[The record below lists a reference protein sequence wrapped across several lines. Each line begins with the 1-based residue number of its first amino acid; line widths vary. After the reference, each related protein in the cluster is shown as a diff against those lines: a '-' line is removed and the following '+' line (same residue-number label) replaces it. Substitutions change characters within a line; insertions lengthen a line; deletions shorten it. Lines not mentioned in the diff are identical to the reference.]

1 MFAVQADGSEITT
14 IEGLAKD
21 GQLHPLQEGFWQEH
35 GLQCGYCTPG
45 MIMSAVNLL
54 NETPN
59 PTEQQI
65 REGISGN
72 FCRCTG
78 YQHIVNA
85 IQSACGREEIAMAT
99 TPVLPKLV
107 GERVKRREDPRLIQ
121 GRGTYVDDI
130 KIAGMQHLAFKRCDV
145 AHGRIRS
152 IDVSAAEAMD
162 GVEAVFTGAQI
173 AELLAPMPIAT
184 PFPSPPHRA
193 VAVDVVRYAGEPVA
207 VVVASNR
214 YTARDAADA
223 IVVDIDPLPAVV
235 DPELAMTGQ
244 PTVIHPDF
252 PNNLAVALVPSGTGV
267 TPDGKVDDS
276 AIDKAFAQAEVVVS
290 QRMMNQRLVPNA
302 IEPRGV
308 VAHFEP
314 GKGSMTIW
322 SSTQNPHI
330 LRSMIAAMT
339 GLGQDQVRAIAPEV
353 GGGFGA
359 KINIYAEEYVTAA
372 ISKRLGI
379 PVKWIEDRS
388 EAFVATTHGRDII
401 GYVDIAATRSGK
413 VLGLKMRLIAD
424 IGAYNMLLTAAIPTL
439 TMLMANGT
447 YAIPAIRTTLTEVFT
462 NKTPTDAYR
471 GAGRPE
477 ATYFVERA
485 MDMLAR
491 ELKMDPG
498 ELRRRN
504 FIPPD
509 QFPYATQMGAVYDS
523 GDYPKAL
530 DLALKA
536 SNWKALVAE
545 RDAAR
550 KDGRLVGLGLA
561 MYVEVCGLGPS
572 SSLPTGGWEHSQ
584 VTIERD
590 GRISATTGASPHGQ
604 GNETTF
610 AQMLA
615 DQFSV
620 PIEHITIHHGDTG
633 VVKQGIGTFGSRSQA
648 VGGAAL
654 HLAGGKVKAKMAKFA
669 AALLEAHEDDIVFEN
684 GRIGVKGSPASAKSF
699 AEVAGYAYVPVPLPP
714 GLEPGLS
721 EEAFFE
727 PANNTYPFGCVI
739 TMLEIDR
746 ETGEPTL
753 LKLVAV
759 DDAGHLINPLIVE
772 GQIHGGLAQGIG
784 QAMVEEAVYNDDGQL
799 LTGSFMDYALP
810 RATDFPRFELHA
822 TVTPTPVN
830 PLGAKGVGEAGTLGS
845 TPSIVNAA
853 VDALAEFGVTHI
865 DMMLRPE
872 KLWRIIHGGQA

>member
-1 MFAVQADGSEITT
+1 
-14 IEGLAKD
+14 
-21 GQLHPLQEGFWQEH
+21 
-35 GLQCGYCTPG
+35 
-45 MIMSAVNLL
+45 
-54 NETPN
+54 
-59 PTEQQI
+59 
-65 REGISGN
+65 
-72 FCRCTG
+72 
-78 YQHIVNA
+78 
-85 IQSACGREEIAMAT
+85 MAT

-107 GERVKRREDPRLIQ
+107 GARVKRREDPRLIQ

-130 KIAGMQHLAFKRCDV
+130 ALVGMQHAAFKRSDV

-152 IDVSAAEAMD
+152 IDTKAAAAMD
-162 GVEAVFTGAQI
+162 GVEAVYTGADI
-173 AELLAPMPIAT
+173 AKLLAPMPIGT
-184 PFPSPPHRA
+184 PFPSPEHRA
-193 VAVDVVRYAGEPVA
+193 VAVDTVRFVGEPVA
-207 VVVASNR
+207 VVVAWDR
-214 YTARDAADA
+214 YVARDAADA

-235 DPELAMTGQ
+235 DVEQAMIGK
-244 PTVIHPDF
+244 PTVIHAAF

-267 TPDGKVDDS
+267 APDGAVDDS
-276 AIDKAFAQAEVVVS
+276 ALDAAFAKAEVVIS
-290 QRMMNQRLVPNA
+290 QRMVNHRLAPSA

-308 VAHFEP
+308 VAQYEP
-314 GKGSMTIW
+314 GKGTMTIW

-330 LRSMIAAMT
+330 LRTFIAALN

-353 GGGFGA
+353 GGGFGC
-359 KINIYAEEYVTAA
+359 KINIYGEEYVAAA

-388 EAFVATTHGRDII
+388 EAFVATIHGRDIL
-401 GYVDIAATRSGK
+401 GYVDLAAKRDGT
-413 VLGLKMRLIAD
+413 VLGLKLRLIAD

-439 TMLMANGT
+439 TMMMANAT
-447 YAIPAIRTTLTEVFT
+447 YNIPAIRTTLTEVFT

-491 ELKMDPG
+491 ELKMDPA
-498 ELRRRN
+498 EIRRKN
-504 FIPPD
+504 FIQPH
-509 QFPYATQMGAVYDS
+509 QFPFATQTGAIYDS
-523 GDYPKAL
+523 GDYEKAL
-530 DLALKA
+530 DRALNAAK
-536 SNWKALVAE
+536 WDELKAE

-550 KDGRLVGLGLA
+550 RDGRLVGLGLS
-561 MYVEVCGLGPS
+561 MYVEVCGIGPS
-572 SSLPTGGWEHSQ
+572 ASLPTGGWEHAQ

-615 DQFSV
+615 DQFGV
-620 PIEHITIHHGDTG
+620 PFEHITILHGDTG

-648 VGGAAL
+648 VGGTAL
-654 HLAGGKVKAKMAKFA
+654 HMAGEKVKKKMAKFA
-669 AALLEAHEDDIVFEN
+669 AAMLEAHEEDLVFEN
-684 GRIGVKGSPASAKSF
+684 GTISVKGSPASAKPF
-699 AEVAGYAYVPVPLPP
+699 ASVAAFAYRPVPLPE

-721 EEAFFE
+721 DEAFFE
-727 PANNTYPFGCVI
+727 PSNNTYPFGCHI
-739 TMLEIDR
+739 SMGEIDR
-746 ETGEPTL
+746 KTGEPTL

-759 DDAGHLINPLIVE
+759 DDAGRPLNPLIVE

-784 QAMVEEAVYNDDGQL
+784 QAMIEEVVYNEDGQL
-799 LTGSFMDYALP
+799 VTGSFMDYAMP
-810 RATDFPRFELHA
+810 RATDFPRFELDA

-845 TPSIVNAA
+845 TPSVVCAV
-853 VDALAEFGVTHI
+853 VDALSEFGVKHV

>member
-1 MFAVQADGSEITT
+1 M
-14 IEGLAKD
+14 L
-21 GQLHPLQEGFWQEH
+21 
-35 GLQCGYCTPG
+35 
-45 MIMSAVNLL
+45 
-54 NETPN
+54 
-59 PTEQQI
+59 
-65 REGISGN
+65 
-72 FCRCTG
+72 
-78 YQHIVNA
+78 
-85 IQSACGREEIAMAT
+85 
-99 TPVLPKLV
+99 
-107 GERVKRREDPRLIQ
+107 
-121 GRGTYVDDI
+121 
-130 KIAGMQHLAFKRCDV
+130 
-145 AHGRIRS
+145 
-152 IDVSAAEAMD
+152 
-162 GVEAVFTGAQI
+162 
-173 AELLAPMPIAT
+173 
-184 PFPSPPHRA
+184 
-193 VAVDVVRYAGEPVA
+193 
-207 VVVASNR
+207 
-214 YTARDAADA
+214 
-223 IVVDIDPLPAVV
+223 
-235 DPELAMTGQ
+235 
-244 PTVIHPDF
+244 
-252 PNNLAVALVPSGTGV
+252 
-267 TPDGKVDDS
+267 
-276 AIDKAFAQAEVVVS
+276 
-290 QRMMNQRLVPNA
+290 NQRLVPNA
-302 IEPRGV
+302 MEPRGV
-308 VAHFEP
+308 LAHFEP

-330 LRSMIAAMT
+330 LRTMIAAMT

-359 KINIYAEEYVTAA
+359 KINIYGEEYVAA
-372 ISKRLGI
+372 VVSKRLGI
-379 PVKWIEDRS
+379 PVKWVEDRS
-388 EAFVATTHGRDII
+388 EAFVATTHGRDIL
-401 GYVDIAATRSGK
+401 GYVDIAARRDGK
-413 VLGLKMRLIAD
+413 VLGLKLRLIAD

-447 YAIPAIRTTLTEVFT
+447 YDIPAIRTTLTEVFT

-491 ELKMDPG
+491 ELKMDPA

-504 FIPPD
+504 FIPSNK
-509 QFPYATQMGAVYDS
+509 FPYATQMGAVYDS
-523 GDYPKAL
+523 GDYDKAL

-550 KDGRLVGLGLA
+550 KEGRLVGLGLA

-648 VGGAAL
+648 VGGTAL

-684 GRIGVKGSPASAKSF
+684 GKIGVKGAPASAKSF

-727 PANNTYPFGCVI
+727 PANNTYPFGCHI
-739 TMLEIDR
+739 SMLEIDR

-759 DDAGHLINPLIVE
+759 DDAGNLINPLIVE
-772 GQIHGGLAQGIG
+772 GQIHGGLAQGVG
-784 QAMVEEAVYNDDGQL
+784 QAMIEEAVYSDDGQL

-822 TVTPTPVN
+822 TCTPTPVN
-830 PLGAKGVGEAGTLGS
+830 PWARRVWARPARSARRRASSTRRS
-845 TPSIVNAA
+845 TPWASSA
-853 VDALAEFGVTHI
+853 
-865 DMMLRPE
+865 
-872 KLWRIIHGGQA
+872 